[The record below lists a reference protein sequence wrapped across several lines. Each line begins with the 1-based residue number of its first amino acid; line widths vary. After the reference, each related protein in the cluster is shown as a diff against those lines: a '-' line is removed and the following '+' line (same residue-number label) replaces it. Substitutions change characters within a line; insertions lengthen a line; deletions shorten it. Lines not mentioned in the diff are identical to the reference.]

1 MLQEMECLRWC
12 NKCSMPCK
20 RFDHNIEFGGGGVWG
35 RRRMRRRSKNSFPTF
50 GAVVGPQ
57 ARDKDKEAQTCER
70 HFNYSIYGTSPRY
83 MITHPRHPDLSKI
96 SHFTAKICLISRI
109 QATMLSKTNHYA
121 KPLRITMDS
130 TSTFVHMQ
138 LT

>member
-1 MLQEMECLRWC
+1 MYCLTEMKPRLMCGKSAAL
-12 NKCSMPCK
+12 KHIK
-20 RFDHNIEFGGGGVWG
+20 
-35 RRRMRRRSKNSFPTF
+35 F

-57 ARDKDKEAQTCER
+57 ARDKDKEVQACEGQ
-70 HFNYSIYGTSPRY
+70 FNYSIYGTSPRY
-83 MITHPRHPDLSKI
+83 MITHPRHPDSSKI